1 MGLNHNQSKDVNIKK
16 IIWAMVLLSGAFTTP
31 ISAQI
36 IMRNATI
43 STNTCGANFFD
54 SGGSGAGY
62 NANESFTITICS
74 DDPSRK
80 NISLG
85 FDLLDVK
92 AGDELCFFDGNTTA
106 APSLG
111 CASDFGQSS
120 AIVETTARNGSGC
133 MTITF
138 RSNASNQGAGWLARV
153 LCIPSCQT
161 VKTKIESTT
170 PAIVPADTGWID
182 ACANVTRVA
191 FKGKGI
197 YDLNNIAYHQ
207 SDTLSKFEWNFGDG
221 TPVAYGPQVN
231 HIFTQSGGFIVKLT
245 VTDTIGCQNINYIK
259 QRVRIAPKPQF
270 SLGSLVSQICA
281 GQEIRLR
288 GQSQRIDTTYQ
299 VSTTTKTDSF
309 QLGQVRSEQLF
320 IPDDGTKEYKTSV
333 YFTDFAS
340 GQMLTNINDFKRIF
354 VNMEHSY
361 ARDLEIK
368 LICPSRQQVIL
379 HKYDVATRNRNRI
392 NIGVPNTNDGNGA
405 NVSNPTFNPP
415 GTGLEYSWTPLA
427 TRTWRSYTT
436 PATFNLPPGNYATD
450 DPLSNLMGCPLNGEW
465 SIVVKDQFPQD
476 NGWIFYWGI
485 DFQKSLYPNIETFK
499 PQIVTH
505 TWLNNPTITSFMM
518 DSIVARPRNA
528 GIASYIY
535 QVKDNFNCVWD
546 TSVNVKVLP
555 PTNSRCATCDLNFP
569 EMTDTTVCSSEVN
582 GTILNKTSLNRVNN
596 SVPFDAFPYVQLDG
610 TSATLLNPYASKILI
625 QNIFV
630 PTLTDPMTQIDSVCM
645 DVNSSVADDYVV
657 QLKAPSGQ
665 SILLKPDR
673 VGGVQKPIRAL
684 CFTPTATRAIET
696 AISPLTGNYQ
706 PVGGSTTWNTL
717 RGATVNGNWQLLSS
731 VARGGHIDTLTHWSL
746 TFKSGN
752 ALKYTWTPANG
763 LSCTDC
769 ATPSAK
775 PATTTQYIV
784 TIVDSLNC
792 THRDTMRL
800 TVIDS
805 LAAPALSVGNL
816 TFSWIQ
822 FTWGAIPG
830 ATGYEVS
837 IDSGR
842 TWIPSNGN
850 LLHTVTGLRVLQT
863 VTLMVRGKGGACGSR
878 IARLSETTMDCIA
891 TIGRGANRRIVVD
904 SILCNGGTSPFVNF
918 AFANGV
924 QPLTYKI
931 DTISQLLNAVFINKI
946 KAGRHTAVV
955 IDGEGCTD
963 TLIFY
968 LGQPAP
974 LVIQKTIDSVKCN
987 NTATGKITAVASG
1000 GKTPYIYTLNF
1011 SPLGR
1016 NPGVFDSLTAGTY
1029 TIEVEDSNR
1038 CRVRDSAK
1046 ISQPTPLS
1054 MNLIKQDVRCF
1065 GNTNG
1070 TIHALVSGG
1079 SAPYTFRW
1087 SNGNTTDVVT
1097 NLAIGTYRITLTDKN
1112 GCSKIDSAT
1121 VSSPAKIVITTLQD
1135 SAKCFGD
1142 ANGRARARVTGG
1154 ITPYIFNWNNT
1165 QFDSIATSLRV
1176 GIQRITVTDGIGC
1189 SDTASIVVLQP
1200 NAIKYDSL
1208 ISVPATCSNQ
1218 ATGAARVVVSGGT
1231 QPYRY
1236 TWLPTGATTAS
1247 ISNLQAAKYTVT
1259 VRDNNNCAKTDSI
1272 IVGSSPPLVIQGFD
1286 FSQLKCSGDGT
1297 GVIMVRAIGGTG
1309 AYSYRWSTTPAQ
1321 TSDTAKNL
1329 QAGRYFVTVT
1339 DQNNC
1344 TVSKDTTLTEPP
1356 ALNATISQFKNIK
1369 CKGDA
1374 NGTATPSVL
1383 GGTPFIGNFRY
1394 IYKWNDP
1401 LQQDAVTAV
1410 NLPVGTYTVS
1420 VTDANGCMDTA
1431 NVTITE
1437 PATAVQAFPV
1447 QTKLSCY
1454 NSNTGEARVNATG
1467 GAGNYSYKWSNLQ
1480 NTQSITGLSRQFYT
1494 VTVTDING
1502 CRAIDSLAIQ
1512 TYDSITANITVT
1524 QPRCYNTLT
1533 GSLQLTSVKGGAG
1546 NNNVNNYF
1554 YRWNSSPAQ
1563 TTVQATALSGGR
1575 TFSVTVTDTEGCTN
1589 TFSKYL
1595 GQPSPILF
1603 SASSKPVSCFGGSD
1617 GQALITASGS
1627 NNAFTYLWNDTGKQT
1642 TQQATQLRAGRY
1654 NVTATDSTGCQR
1666 DTVVD
1671 VSQPSRLKIDT
1682 KTITDNKCVGDT
1694 LGKVII
1700 SVAGGIPKYN
1710 ILWSNGDTSN
1720 TIKSIRSGVY
1730 IVTISDANGC
1740 KLFDTLIVKSPPVLE
1755 ADVFMTPV
1763 KCFGDRNGSI
1773 TIDAFGGTQP
1783 FYYSLNGKNF
1793 NGISQIVGVKAG
1805 NFDVYVKDA
1814 NNCVWFDNVTVTTP
1828 PRFTVEASPD
1838 VTINL
1843 GDKTQLFANPMN
1855 NRGQVTLSWK
1865 QPYDSTLSCLKC
1877 PNPIA
1882 YPMSTLLYVVNAVDT
1897 VGCRAAD
1904 SVKVTVVKPR
1914 SVLVPTG
1921 FTPNEDQI
1929 NDKLIVH
1936 GRTGTIIK
1944 VFRIYDRWGELLY
1957 EASDF
1962 KINDEKAGWDG
1973 KFRGKDMNTGKYVW
1987 YVEAQ
1992 YIDGASEVFK
2002 GHTTLL
2008 R

>member
-1 MGLNHNQSKDVNIKK
+1 MGLNHNQPKDVNIKK
-16 IIWAMVLLSGAFTTP
+16 IIWALVLLSGAFTTP
-31 ISAQI
+31 ITAQI

-62 NANESFTITICS
+62 NANENFTITICS

-92 AGDELCFFDGNTTA
+92 AGDALCFFDGNTTT

-299 VSTTTKTDSF
+299 VSTATKTDSF

-505 TWLNNPTITSFMM
+505 TWLNNPTVTSFMM

-546 TSVNVKVLP
+546 TSVNVNVLP
-555 PTNSRCATCDLNFP
+555 PTNARCATCDLNFP

-752 ALKYTWTPANG
+752 ALKYTWTPATG

-769 ATPSAK
+769 ATPLAK
-775 PATTTQYIV
+775 PATTTQYMV

-816 TFSWIQ
+816 TFSRIQ

-974 LVIQKTIDSVKCN
+974 LVLQKTIDSVKCN

-1016 NPGVFDSLTAGTY
+1016 NPGVFDSLAAGTY

-1070 TIHALVSGG
+1070 TIRALVSGG
-1079 SAPYTFRW
+1079 SAPYTYRW
-1087 SNGNTTDVVT
+1087 SNGNTTDVLT

-1142 ANGRARARVTGG
+1142 ANGRARARVTGE
-1154 ITPYIFNWNNT
+1154 
-1165 QFDSIATSLRV
+1165 
-1176 GIQRITVTDGIGC
+1176 IG
-1189 SDTASIVVLQP
+1189 
-1200 NAIKYDSL
+1200 
-1208 ISVPATCSNQ
+1208 
-1218 ATGAARVVVSGGT
+1218 
-1231 QPYRY
+1231 
-1236 TWLPTGATTAS
+1236 
-1247 ISNLQAAKYTVT
+1247 
-1259 VRDNNNCAKTDSI
+1259 
-1272 IVGSSPPLVIQGFD
+1272 
-1286 FSQLKCSGDGT
+1286 
-1297 GVIMVRAIGGTG
+1297 RAH
-1309 AYSYRWSTTPAQ
+1309 
-1321 TSDTAKNL
+1321 
-1329 QAGRYFVTVT
+1329 V
-1339 DQNNC
+1339 
-1344 TVSKDTTLTEPP
+1344 
-1356 ALNATISQFKNIK
+1356 
-1369 CKGDA
+1369 
-1374 NGTATPSVL
+1374 
-1383 GGTPFIGNFRY
+1383 
-1394 IYKWNDP
+1394 
-1401 LQQDAVTAV
+1401 
-1410 NLPVGTYTVS
+1410 
-1420 VTDANGCMDTA
+1420 
-1431 NVTITE
+1431 
-1437 PATAVQAFPV
+1437 
-1447 QTKLSCY
+1447 
-1454 NSNTGEARVNATG
+1454 
-1467 GAGNYSYKWSNLQ
+1467 
-1480 NTQSITGLSRQFYT
+1480 
-1494 VTVTDING
+1494 
-1502 CRAIDSLAIQ
+1502 
-1512 TYDSITANITVT
+1512 
-1524 QPRCYNTLT
+1524 
-1533 GSLQLTSVKGGAG
+1533 
-1546 NNNVNNYF
+1546 
-1554 YRWNSSPAQ
+1554 
-1563 TTVQATALSGGR
+1563 
-1575 TFSVTVTDTEGCTN
+1575 
-1589 TFSKYL
+1589 
-1595 GQPSPILF
+1595 
-1603 SASSKPVSCFGGSD
+1603 
-1617 GQALITASGS
+1617 
-1627 NNAFTYLWNDTGKQT
+1627 
-1642 TQQATQLRAGRY
+1642 
-1654 NVTATDSTGCQR
+1654 
-1666 DTVVD
+1666 
-1671 VSQPSRLKIDT
+1671 
-1682 KTITDNKCVGDT
+1682 
-1694 LGKVII
+1694 
-1700 SVAGGIPKYN
+1700 
-1710 ILWSNGDTSN
+1710 
-1720 TIKSIRSGVY
+1720 
-1730 IVTISDANGC
+1730 
-1740 KLFDTLIVKSPPVLE
+1740 
-1755 ADVFMTPV
+1755 
-1763 KCFGDRNGSI
+1763 
-1773 TIDAFGGTQP
+1773 
-1783 FYYSLNGKNF
+1783 
-1793 NGISQIVGVKAG
+1793 
-1805 NFDVYVKDA
+1805 
-1814 NNCVWFDNVTVTTP
+1814 
-1828 PRFTVEASPD
+1828 
-1838 VTINL
+1838 
-1843 GDKTQLFANPMN
+1843 
-1855 NRGQVTLSWK
+1855 
-1865 QPYDSTLSCLKC
+1865 
-1877 PNPIA
+1877 
-1882 YPMSTLLYVVNAVDT
+1882 
-1897 VGCRAAD
+1897 
-1904 SVKVTVVKPR
+1904 
-1914 SVLVPTG
+1914 
-1921 FTPNEDQI
+1921 
-1929 NDKLIVH
+1929 
-1936 GRTGTIIK
+1936 
-1944 VFRIYDRWGELLY
+1944 
-1957 EASDF
+1957 
-1962 KINDEKAGWDG
+1962 
-1973 KFRGKDMNTGKYVW
+1973 
-1987 YVEAQ
+1987 
-1992 YIDGASEVFK
+1992 
-2002 GHTTLL
+2002 
-2008 R
+2008 

>member
-1 MGLNHNQSKDVNIKK
+1 MSLNHNQSKYVKTTK
-16 IIWAMVLLSGAFTTP
+16 IIWAFGLFCWAFTTP
-31 ISAQI
+31 ITAQI
-36 IMRNATI
+36 IMRNATVN
-43 STNTCGANFFD
+43 TNTCGANFFD
-54 SGGSGAGY
+54 SGGSAGGY
-62 NANESFTITICS
+62 NANENFTITICS
-74 DDPSRK
+74 DDPSKK

-92 AGDELCFFDGNTTA
+92 PGDELCFFDGNSTA

-111 CASDFGQSS
+111 CAADFGQSS

-138 RSNASNQGAGWLARV
+138 RSNATNQGAGWLARI

-161 VKTKIESTT
+161 IKSQIVGTT

-182 ACANVTRVA
+182 ACANVTRVS

-197 YDLNNIAYHQ
+197 YNLNDIAYHQ

-221 TPVAYGPQVN
+221 TPVAYGPEVN
-231 HIFTQSGGFIVKLT
+231 HIYTQSGGFVAKLT
-245 VTDTIGCQNINYIK
+245 VTDTIGCKNINYIK
-259 QRVRIAPKPQF
+259 QRVRIAPKPNF
-270 SLGSLVSQICA
+270 SLGSVVSQICA
-281 GQEIRLR
+281 GQEIKLR

-309 QLGQVRSEQLF
+309 QLGQVRSEKLF

-333 YFTDFAS
+333 FFTDFGQ
-340 GQMLTNINDFKRIF
+340 GQMLTNINDFKRVF

-379 HKYDVATRNRNRI
+379 HKYDVGTRNTNRI
-392 NIGVPNTNDGNGA
+392 NIGIPNTNDAGGA
-405 NVSNPTFNPP
+405 NVSNPAFNPA

-427 TRTWRSYTT
+427 TATWRSFTT
-436 PATFNLPPGNYATD
+436 PATFNLPAGNYKTD
-450 DPLSNLMGCPLNGEW
+450 DPLSNLIGCPLNGEW

-485 DFQKSLYPNIETFK
+485 DFEKRLYPNIETFK
-499 PQIVTH
+499 PVIVNH
-505 TWLNNPTITSFMM
+505 TWLNNPTVTSFMV

-528 GIASYIY
+528 GIASYTY
-535 QVKDNFNCVWD
+535 QVRDNFNCVWD

-555 PTNSRCATCDLNFP
+555 PTNARCVACDLNFP
-569 EMTDTTVCSSEVN
+569 EMKDTTLCTSEVF
-582 GTILNKTSLNRVNN
+582 GTVLNKSSLNRVNT
-596 SVPFDAFPYVQLDG
+596 SVPFDAYPNVQLDG
-610 TSATLLNPYASKILI
+610 SSATLLNPYASTILI

-630 PTLTDPMTQIDSVCM
+630 PTLTDPMTQLDSVCM
-645 DVNSSVADDYVV
+645 DINSNVADDYVV

-673 VGGVQKPIRAL
+673 VGGVQKPIRSL

-696 AISPLTGNYQ
+696 AVSPLTGDYQ
-706 PVGGSTTWNTL
+706 PVGGAATWNTL

-752 ALKYTWTPANG
+752 ALKYTWAPANG
-763 LSCTDC
+763 LSCTNC
-769 ATPSAK
+769 ATPTAK

-784 TIVDSLNC
+784 SIVDSMNC
-792 THRDTMRL
+792 THTDTVRV

-805 LAAPALSVGNL
+805 LAAPALSIGNL
-816 TFSWIQ
+816 NFSWIQ
-822 FTWGAIPG
+822 FTWPAVLG
-830 ATGYEVS
+830 ATDYEVS

-842 TWIPSNGN
+842 TWIRPNGN
-850 LLHTVTGLRVLQT
+850 LQHTVSGLRTLQT
-863 VTLMVRGKGGACGSR
+863 VTLMVRGLGGACGSR
-878 IARLSETTMDCIA
+878 TARLSEMTMDCIA
-891 TIGRGANRRIVVD
+891 TIGRGANRKILVD
-904 SILCNGGTSPFVNF
+904 SILCAGGTSPFVNF

-931 DTISQLLNAVFINKI
+931 DTFTQLLSGVFRDKI
-946 KAGRHTAVV
+946 KAGRHVGIV

-968 LGQPAP
+968 LGQPLP
-974 LVIQKTIDSVKCN
+974 LTLQKTVDSVKCS

-1000 GKTPYIYTLNF
+1000 GTLPYIYTLNF
-1011 SPLGR
+1011 SPFGR
-1016 NPGVFDSLTAGTY
+1016 NTGVFDSLAAGKY
-1029 TIEVEDSNR
+1029 FIEVEDSNR
-1038 CRVRDSAK
+1038 CRVRDSATV
-1046 ISQPTPLS
+1046 SQPPPLS
-1054 MNLIKQDVRCF
+1054 MNLSKQDVRCF

-1070 TIHALVSGG
+1070 NIRALVSGG
-1079 SAPYTFRW
+1079 SAPYTYRW
-1087 SNGNTTDVVT
+1087 SNGSTSDVLT
-1097 NLAIGTYRITLTDKN
+1097 NLAVGKYIITLTDKN
-1112 GCSKIDSAT
+1112 GCQKIDSAT
-1121 VSSPAKIVITTLQD
+1121 VSSPAKIVITTSQD
-1135 SAKCFGD
+1135 SVKCFGE

-1154 ITPYIFNWNNT
+1154 LTPYIFNWNNT
-1165 QFDSIATSLRV
+1165 QFDSIATGLRI
-1176 GIQRITVTDGIGC
+1176 GIQRITVTDAIGC
-1189 SDTASIVVLQP
+1189 TDTSSVVVLQP
-1200 NAIKYDSL
+1200 NAIRFDSL

-1218 ATGAARVVVSGGT
+1218 ATGSARVVVSGGV

-1236 TWLPTGATTAS
+1236 TWLPNGATTAS

-1259 VRDNNNCAKTDSI
+1259 VRDFNNCSKIDSLV
-1272 IVGSSPPLVIQGFD
+1272 VGASPPLVVQGFD
-1286 FSQLKCSGDGT
+1286 FSKLKCTGDAT
-1297 GVIMVRAIGGTG
+1297 GAINVRASGGTG
-1309 AYSYRWSTTPAQ
+1309 AYSYRWSTTPTQ
-1321 TSDTAKNL
+1321 TADTAKNL
-1329 QAGRYFVTVT
+1329 AAGRYFVTVT

-1356 ALNATISQFKNIK
+1356 QLNATISQFKNIK
-1369 CKGDA
+1369 CKSDA

-1383 GGTPFIGNFRY
+1383 GGTPFQGNFRY

-1401 LQQDAVTAV
+1401 QQQDAVTAV

-1420 VTDANGCMDTA
+1420 VTDTNGCMDTA

-1437 PATAVQAFPV
+1437 PATAVQVFPI

-1467 GAGNYSYKWSNLQ
+1467 GGGNYSYKWSNLQ

-1502 CRAIDSLAIQ
+1502 CRAIDSVAIQ
-1512 TYDSITANITVT
+1512 TYDSIKANIAVI
-1524 QPRCYNTLT
+1524 QPRCYNTAT
-1533 GSLQLTSVKGGAG
+1533 GSLELTAVNGGASS
-1546 NNNVNNYF
+1546 NNMNNYF
-1554 YRWNSSPAQ
+1554 YRWNSNPAQ
-1563 TTVQATALSGGR
+1563 TTAQAINLSGGR
-1575 TFSVTVTDTEGCTN
+1575 SFTVTVTDTEGCTQS
-1589 TFSKYL
+1589 FSQYM
-1595 GQPSPILF
+1595 GQPGPILL
-1603 SASSKPVSCFGGSD
+1603 SAFSKPVSCFSGSD
-1617 GQALITASGS
+1617 GQAQINAIGT
-1627 NNAFTYLWNDTGKQT
+1627 NNSFTYRWSDAGNQT
-1642 TQQATQLRAGRY
+1642 TQQATQLPAGRFS
-1654 NVTATDSTGCQR
+1654 VTITDSTGCRR

-1671 VSQPSRLKIDT
+1671 VTQPSRLKIDK
-1682 KTITDNKCVGDT
+1682 KTIVDNKCVGDT
-1694 LGKVII
+1694 LGRV
-1700 SVAGGIPKYN
+1700 SLTVVGGMPRYN

-1720 TIKSIRSGVY
+1720 AIKSIRSGVY

-1740 KLFDTLIVKSPPVLE
+1740 KLFDTIIVKSPPVLE
-1755 ADVFMTPV
+1755 ADVSVTPV
-1763 KCFGDRNGSI
+1763 KCFGDRNGTI
-1773 TIDAFGGTQP
+1773 IIDAFGGTQP
-1783 FYYSLNGKNF
+1783 FYFSLNGKDF
-1793 NGISQIVGVKAG
+1793 NGINQIVGVRASSY
-1805 NFDVYVKDA
+1805 DVYVKDA
-1814 NNCVWFDNVTVTTP
+1814 NNCIWFDNVTVATP
-1828 PRFTVEASPD
+1828 PRFMIEATPD
-1838 VTINL
+1838 ITINL
-1843 GDKTQLFANPMN
+1843 GDKTQLFASPSN
-1855 NRGQVTLSWK
+1855 NRGPVTLTWK

-1877 PNPIA
+1877 PNPVA
-1882 YPMSTLLYVVNAVDT
+1882 NPMSTILYVVNGVDT

-1914 SVLVPTG
+1914 NILVPTG

-1944 VFRIYDRWGELLY
+1944 VFRIYDRWGELVY
-1957 EASDF
+1957 EALDF
-1962 KINDEKAGWDG
+1962 KINDENAGWDG
-1973 KFRGKDMNTGKYVW
+1973 KFRGKEMNTGKYVW

-1992 YIDGASEVFK
+1992 YIDGATEIVK
-2002 GHTTLL
+2002 GHTTLI